1 MKNVPQKQKVEAI
14 RKNIIRALKYDI
26 IDIKFTKIETKP
38 LTIDLKIA
46 RVRNETIEE
55 VRAQPPSL

>member
-1 MKNVPQKQKVEAI
+1 MKNVPQKVEAI
-14 RKNIIRALKYDI
+14 RKNIICALKYDV

-46 RVRNETIEE
+46 RVRNGTIEE
-55 VRAQPPSL
+55 VRAQLPSL